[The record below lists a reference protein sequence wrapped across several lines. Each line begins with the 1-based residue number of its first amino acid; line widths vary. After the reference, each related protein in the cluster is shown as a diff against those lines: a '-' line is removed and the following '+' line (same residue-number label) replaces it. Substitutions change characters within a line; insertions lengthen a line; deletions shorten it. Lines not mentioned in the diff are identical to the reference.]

1 MTEKQSSLEN
11 PLTTSETVLLPD
23 YEFTIR
29 EKLKE
34 CFKPRYRIRR
44 VKNKGAILVLVW
56 NYLLSSLY
64 FYIGYTTS
72 EIYSGWFYDI
82 IIHTIIGVTM
92 PIAGCLA
99 DVRFGR
105 YKVISFSIWI
115 MWLTSLLLTTGLVI
129 GQLFDLKNNSYYHNI
144 MFIALVVPLGLGYS
158 GFQAN
163 IIQFG
168 VDQLFDASSSEIM
181 SFVIWFTW
189 TIFCSVST
197 VSLIIMYT
205 FDKYKLIAPLF
216 VCINISL
223 ALCLN
228 TLFKN
233 VLTVEPGTKNPFKLV
248 YKVVRYAIKN
258 KHIRQRTAFSY
269 CENYLPSRIDF
280 GKSKYGGP
288 FTTEEVED
296 VKTFFRVVV
305 IVFLGCAFYGMIS
318 KQIYV
323 PTTSITIF
331 MSAVSSS
338 PKFVFVCFY
347 YFLLPVNEFL
357 IYPLFHRC
365 LPNLKA
371 LGKFLIGALLCFVWY
386 TILLALITYT
396 RVHYNTTSTLHLSS
410 NATLPCLLHGSA
422 DFLGETLDYN
432 WAILLDI
439 IWVMSQELLL
449 IGGIEFW
456 CSQVPY
462 SMKGLVVG
470 IVYGFAAIFLA
481 FSKTL
486 SLPFKLKSIAWSTGA
501 LSCSFWYLLTMLVY
515 MFIVL
520 IGFAVVAKWYKRR
533 KREDVLPNEHIFAEE
548 YYSKY
553 T

>member
-1 MTEKQSSLEN
+1 MAETRTTLEN
-11 PLTTSETVLLPD
+11 PLKTSETVVLPD
-23 YEFTIR
+23 YEFTVS

-34 CFKPRYRIRR
+34 CFKPRYRVRR

-64 FYIGYTTS
+64 FYIRYTTS
-72 EIYSGWFYDI
+72 EIYSSSTYTI
-82 IIHTIIGVTM
+82 ILQSIIGVTM
-92 PIAGCLA
+92 PIAGYLA

-129 GQLFDLKNNSYYHNI
+129 GQLVDLKNNNYFHNI

-163 IIQFG
+163 IVQFG

-181 SFVIWFTW
+181 SFVIWFSW
-189 TIFCSVST
+189 TIFSSGST
-197 VSLIIMYT
+197 VGLIIMYT
-205 FDKYKLIAPLF
+205 SNEYKLIAPLF
-216 VCINISL
+216 MCINLTL

-233 VLTVEPGTKNPFKLV
+233 VLTVEPVTKNPLKLV
-248 YKVVRYAIKN
+248 YRVVRYAIKN
-258 KHIRQRTAFSY
+258 KHIRRRTAFSY

-288 FTTEEVED
+288 FTTEQVED
-296 VKTFFRVVV
+296 VKTLFRVVV
-305 IVFLGCAFYGMIS
+305 FIFVGCAFFGMSS
-318 KQIYV
+318 KQSYIRTSSSTID
-323 PTTSITIF
+323 TT
-331 MSAVSSS
+331 AVLSS
-338 PKFVFVCFY
+338 PKFLFACFY
-347 YFLLPVNEFL
+347 YILIPVNEFF
-357 IYPLFHRC
+357 IHPLFHRC
-365 LPNLKA
+365 LPDIKVT
-371 LGKFLIGALLCFVWY
+371 GKFLIGALLCFVWY

-396 RVHYNTTSTLHLSS
+396 RVNYITTNMVNSSS
-410 NATLPCLLHGSA
+410 NATLPCLLHGRV
-422 DFLGETLDYN
+422 DFLGDTLDN
-432 WAILLDI
+432 TWAVPLDI
-439 IWVMSQELLL
+439 IWVLSQHFMV
-449 IGGIEFW
+449 IGIIQFF
-456 CSQVPY
+456 CAQVPY
-462 SMKGLVVG
+462 SMKGLVAG
-470 IVYGFAAIFLA
+470 IIYGLVTPFLA
-481 FSKTL
+481 LAKAK
-486 SLPFKLKSIAWSTGA
+486 SLLFKLKSFAWSTRA
-501 LSCSFWYLLTMLVY
+501 LSCSFWYLLTTLVY

-520 IGFAVVAKWYKRR
+520 IGFAVVARWYKRR